1 MDQDT
6 EIINASTRNEKVKN
20 FLTKNKKKIVILF
33 SSIILI
39 IFGFFLYDEF
49 KEKNKIKVANNY
61 NIAIAKF
68 NSGQKNN
75 IEKEL
80 INIVNAKDRTYS
92 PLALYFLIDNNILSD
107 KVKINELFDIVINET
122 SLEKEIKFL
131 IIYKKVLFNSDTE
144 SENNLIKMIDP
155 LIKSDSI
162 WKSHGLYLMAEYFY
176 SKGEKQKSKEF
187 YEQIINLENSNPKI
201 KIETH
206 KRLNRDFSE

>member
-1 MDQDT
+1 M
-6 EIINASTRNEKVKN
+6 NAIVKISGKQYKVSKGD
-20 FLTKNKKKIVILF
+20 ILKT
-33 SSIILI
+33 
-39 IFGFFLYDEF
+39 DRQEW
-49 KEKNKIKVANNY
+49 KV
-61 NIAIAKF
+61 
-68 NSGQKNN
+68 G
-75 IEKEL
+75 
-80 INIVNAKDRTYS
+80 
-92 PLALYFLIDNNILSD
+92 D

-187 YEQIINLENSNPKI
+187 YQQIINLENSNPKI

>member
-6 EIINASTRNEKVKN
+6 EIINANTRNEKVKN

-49 KEKNKIKVANNY
+49 KEKNKIKIANNY

-187 YEQIINLENSNPKI
+187 YEQIIYLENSNPKI

>member
-6 EIINASTRNEKVKN
+6 EIINANTRNENVKN

-49 KEKNKIKVANNY
+49 KEKNKIKIANNY

-75 IEKEL
+75 VEKEL

-162 WKSHGLYLMAEYFY
+162 WKSHGLYLMA
-176 SKGEKQKSKEF
+176 
-187 YEQIINLENSNPKI
+187 
-201 KIETH
+201 
-206 KRLNRDFSE
+206 

>member
-6 EIINASTRNEKVKN
+6 DIINANARNEKVKN
-20 FLTKNKKKIVILF
+20 FLIKNKKKIVILF

-39 IFGFFLYDEF
+39 FFGYFLYEEF
-49 KEKNKIKVANNY
+49 KEKNKVKIANNY
-61 NIAIAKF
+61 NIVVAKF

-75 IEKEL
+75 TEKEL
-80 INIVNAKDRTYS
+80 INIVNEKDRTYS

-107 KVKINELFDIVINET
+107 KVKINELFDIVIDET

-131 IIYKKVLFNSDTE
+131 IIYKKALFNSEAE
-144 SENNLIKMIDP
+144 SENNLIKIINP

-187 YEQIINLENSNPKI
+187 YEQIIKLEKSNPEI
-201 KIETH
+201 KIEAH